1 MAVVETRVDAPPE
14 RCFEVLSDPRS
25 YAYWVVGSREIRAAD
40 PDWPAP
46 GSKFLHTVAGGLED
60 HTVVEAVEPN
70 RCLRLRARARPF
82 GTAFVTVT
90 MSGVD
95 GGSLLRLEEE
105 PADRLTRLVFN
116 PVLDRL
122 LHARNVGAIERLREL
137 AEGEAP
143 MPAGPLEPSPP
154 EGRPREGIVARRLA
168 DPVAGFGRGFV
179 AGLAGGVAMSA
190 STIVEMRLTGR
201 EPSKVPVKAVER
213 LLAIRTRGQKG
224 ERRVTTGAHLAVS
237 GLTAGLWGAI
247 AAAGLPGRLRT
258 PLLYALAA
266 APDVAAVPAM
276 RLAAPPWRWSPA
288 DVARTVGHHAVYAAV
303 VRSAFSRL
311 ER

>member
-1 MAVVETRVDAPPE
+1 MATVETHVDASPE

-46 GSKFLHTVAGGLED
+46 GSKFHHTVAGGLED
-60 HTVVEAVEPN
+60 HTVVEDVEPN

-90 MSGVD
+90 MNGEE

-105 PADRLTRLVFN
+105 PADALTRLFFN

-122 LHARNVGAIERLREL
+122 LHARNVGSIERLKEL
-137 AEGEAP
+137 AEGDVP

-154 EGRPREGIVARRLA
+154 EGPSREGIVARRLA

-179 AGLAGGVAMSA
+179 AGLVGGVAMNA
-190 STIVEMRLTGR
+190 STVAEMRLTGR
-201 EPSKVPVKAVER
+201 APSKVPVRAIER
-213 LLAIRTRGQKG
+213 LFAIRARGEEA
-224 ERRVTTGAHLAVS
+224 ERRVTTAGHFLVS
-237 GLTAGLWGAI
+237 GFTGGAWGAI
-247 AAAGLPGRLRT
+247 ASAGLPRKLRASF
-258 PLLYALAA
+258 LYGMAT
-266 APDVAAVPAM
+266 APDAAIVPAM
-276 RLAAPPWRWSPA
+276 GLAPPPWNWSSA
-288 DVARTVGHHAVYAAV
+288 DVARTVGHHAVFTAV
-303 VRSAFSRL
+303 THAVFSRL

>member
-1 MAVVETRVDAPPE
+1 MAMVETHVDVPPE

-46 GSKFLHTVAGGLED
+46 GSKFHHTVAGGLED

-90 MSGVD
+90 MSGED

-105 PADRLTRLVFN
+105 PADALTRLVFN

-122 LHARNVGAIERLREL
+122 LHVRNVGSIERLKEL
-137 AEGEAP
+137 AEGDVP
-143 MPAGPLEPSPP
+143 MPSGPLEPSPP
-154 EGRPREGIVARRLA
+154 EGRSREGVAARRLA
-168 DPVAGFGRGFV
+168 DPVAGFGRGCV
-179 AGLAGGVAMSA
+179 AGLAGGLAMSA
-190 STIVEMRLTGR
+190 STIAEMRLTGR
-201 EPSKVPVKAVER
+201 EPSKLPARAVER
-213 LLAIRTRGQKG
+213 ILAIRKLGEEG
-224 ERRVTTGAHLAVS
+224 ERRVTTAAHFLVS
-237 GLTAGLWGAI
+237 GLTGGAWGAL
-247 AAAGLPGRLRT
+247 ASAGLPRSLRA
-258 PLLYALAA
+258 PVLYGIAA
-266 APDVAAVPAM
+266 APDAAIVPAM
-276 RLAAPPWRWSPA
+276 GLASPPWRWSPS
-288 DVARTVGHHAVYAAV
+288 DVARTVGHHAVFAAV
-303 VRSAFSRL
+303 THAVFSRL